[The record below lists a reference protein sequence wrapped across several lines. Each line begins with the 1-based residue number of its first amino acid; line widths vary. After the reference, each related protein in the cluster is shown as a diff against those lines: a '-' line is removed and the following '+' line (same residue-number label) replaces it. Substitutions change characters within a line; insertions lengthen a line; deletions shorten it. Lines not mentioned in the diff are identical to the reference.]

1 MGLPHTIVSSLD
13 LAAESGNN
21 EYGPIILQ
29 ESRLS
34 IDMDDNP
41 EQTQEGGGSKLD
53 NLEIWT
59 RQGKL
64 KSDGEIELQECHTKT
79 QGKLKSSEPIELEEY
94 YTTSL

>member
-13 LAAESGNN
+13 LATDSSHN

-29 ESRLS
+29 ESILS
-34 IDMDDNP
+34 MDVEDGP

-59 RQGKL
+59 RQEKL
-64 KSDGEIELQECHTKT
+64 KSNGGIELQECHTKT

>member
-13 LAAESGNN
+13 LAAESSNN
-21 EYGPIILQ
+21 EYGPILLQ
-29 ESRLS
+29 ERRLS
-34 IDMDDNP
+34 MDVDDNP
-41 EQTQEGGGSKLD
+41 EQTPDGGGSKLD

-64 KSDGEIELQECHTKT
+64 KSNEEIELQECHTKT
-79 QGKLKSSEPIELEEY
+79 QGKLKSSEPIELAEY

>member
-13 LAAESGNN
+13 LATDSSHN
-21 EYGPIILQ
+21 EYGPILLP
-29 ESRLS
+29 ERRLS
-34 IDMDDNP
+34 MNMEDNP

-64 KSDGEIELQECHTKT
+64 KSNGWIELQECHTTRK
-79 QGKLKSSEPIELEEY
+79 GKVRSSEPIELEEY